1 LSIKN
6 KRFEAPIRSERSAA
20 PASESLEIRVK
31 AQATVPDA
39 TCRHWG
45 LHMTIGAEAGD
56 QPAVATLL
64 LEPVLDLGA
73 AERLHARLTELRGQ
87 PLDIDAS
94 QVERLGGLCLQV
106 LISAR
111 NTWRAEGLSAV
122 IGQPSSAFEDAWA
135 MFAAPALQ
143 DDPPHPFGTE
153 GLDA

>member
-1 LSIKN
+1 
-6 KRFEAPIRSERSAA
+6 
-20 PASESLEIRVK
+20 
-31 AQATVPDA
+31 
-39 TCRHWG
+39 
-45 LHMTIGAEAGD
+45 MTIGAEAGD

>member
-1 LSIKN
+1 MSI
-6 KRFEAPIRSERSAA
+6 
-20 PASESLEIRVK
+20 ASE
-31 AQATVPDA
+31 
-39 TCRHWG
+39 
-45 LHMTIGAEAGD
+45 AGVS
-56 QPAVATLL
+56 PAVNLQ

-111 NTWRAEGLSAV
+111 NTWQADGASAV
-122 IGQPSSAFEDAWA
+122 ISQASTAFEEAWEL
-135 MFAAPALQ
+135 FAAPSFSDASDLL
-143 DDPPHPFGTE
+143 PPLGTE